1 MKVEVKKVDAVV
13 RELRFEVPKD
23 RVAKTF
29 EEVYEELGKRVK
41 VKGFRE
47 GKVPRNVI
55 EAQHGKAAKEEVIRS
70 LIPRVYQEALVKESL
85 SPVDHPEINDVA
97 IKDGVLTFAARLEI
111 KPDIKI
117 KDYTGLKVTRKS
129 SQVTDEE
136 MNKTLEM
143 FKKSYEEGQKE
154 KKDIAVDDTFARGLG
169 FPNLEEFKK
178 SLARQMEME
187 KDRQNRWDV
196 ENQIITALL
205 EKTKFAVPSS
215 VVNRQLENRLN
226 DVQRRLKS
234 QGMNDADIKKKQDEI
249 LAALKEEVEKD
260 VKVYFL
266 LDKIA
271 ELEKIEVKEG
281 ENLPAKVM
289 EFLLKEAQWT

>member
-1 MKVEVKKVDAVV
+1 MKVEVKKIDPVI

-154 KKDIAVDDTFARGLG
+154 KKDIAIDDTFARGLG